1 MPGTNIGIRLA
12 CRIVSWI
19 RAFEVRF
26 NDHSWLECLVAKQI
40 WNFSPIWW
48 SNYLHYGDSY
58 LIEFWWSVAYSLAP
72 RLDNWDSEFD
82 LLFICIAVFR
92 ARQGSG
98 IYSSGTGK
106 ELAYRCHCKAIGKL
120 DAETFSKSQ
129 STAPLS
135 HGLTYVVEGFNYSF
149 GSLAYWYPDGLS
161 NFVNGL
167 DWYPAGNISPE

>member
-1 MPGTNIGIRLA
+1 MQDCILDPSFRSKIFRSFLARIPGCKT
-12 CRIVSWI
+12 
-19 RAFEVRF
+19 
-26 NDHSWLECLVAKQI
+26 DLEFLPNLMVKL
-40 WNFSPIWW
+40 FT
-48 SNYLHYGDSY
+48 LRDSY
-58 LIEFWWSVAYSLAP
+58 LIKFWWSVAYSLAP

-135 HGLTYVVEGFNYSF
+135 HGLTYVVEGFKYSF